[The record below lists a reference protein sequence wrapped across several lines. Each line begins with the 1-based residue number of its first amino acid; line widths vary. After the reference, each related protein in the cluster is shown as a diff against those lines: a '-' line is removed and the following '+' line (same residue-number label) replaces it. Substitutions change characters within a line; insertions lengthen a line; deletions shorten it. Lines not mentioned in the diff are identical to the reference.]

1 MPNLTLLLMKHSNYL
16 QYRTKIEFNDMKTYK
31 FIFCIALATFAI
43 ASCNNDDVIS
53 PENGSYNEPP
63 LPTES
68 HPAKAIELTNTQ
80 QNISKSLQTFSWD
93 IFEVISNQQK
103 NSGENQ
109 NVIFSPLSLEVDLA
123 MLLNGLQGETLQEL
137 LEIMHLSGYTINEI
151 NQYFNNLSEGII
163 EADNA
168 TKFSSSNSL
177 WYNKR
182 YQLIPD
188 FEQTLKEYYNCEF
201 FPVVYGDETTKK
213 INKWAEERTYGRINH
228 IIDYTSSDDIYHLI
242 NAVYFRS
249 RWRNGKSK
257 CGAKTFTNANGTTK
271 QVEMFKG
278 ETYGHITTSEFSSTI
293 MPFSNSAFGMFFILP
308 NEGISFS
315 EVYQAIKSSGET
327 FSKMPN
333 SQEVIVTLPIF
344 EAENEIYL
352 TSVLRNIDG
361 EELLS
366 KVNGVEIFKNLSL
379 SIPPVIKQ
387 IANISVDEEG
397 AEAAAVTIFGDVSA
411 GPPEQTQPL
420 YLTFD
425 RPFIFGI
432 VERSTGMPLFI
443 GEIVKM

>member
-1 MPNLTLLLMKHSNYL
+1 
-16 QYRTKIEFNDMKTYK
+16 MKTFK
-31 FIFCIALATFAI
+31 FILCITLATFAI
-43 ASCNNDDVIS
+43 ASCNDDVIS

-68 HPAKAIELTNTQ
+68 HPAKAIELTSTQ

-93 IFEVISNQQK
+93 IFEAISNQQK
-103 NSGENQ
+103 NSGENK

-137 LEIMHLSGYTINEI
+137 LEIMHLSGYTVSEI
-151 NQYFNNLSEGII
+151 NQYFNDLSNGIA

-168 TKFSSSNSL
+168 TRFSSSNSL
-177 WYNKR
+177 WYDKR
-182 YQLIPD
+182 YQVIPD

-213 INKWAEERTYGRINH
+213 INKWAEERTYGRIDR
-228 IIDYTSSDDIYHLI
+228 IIDHTTSDDIYHLI

-249 RWRNGKSK
+249 RWSEKKYK
-257 CGAKTFTNANGTTK
+257 CGTKTFTNAGGTTT
-271 QVEMFKG
+271 QVEMFAG
-278 ETYGHITTSEFSSTI
+278 ETYGHITTSEFTATI
-293 MPFSNSAFGMFFILP
+293 LPFSNSAFGMFFILP
-308 NEGISFS
+308 NESVSFN

-333 SQEVIVTLPIF
+333 LRKVVVTLPIF
-344 EAENEIYL
+344 EAEYETYI
-352 TSVLRNIDG
+352 TSVLRNLGG
-361 EELLS
+361 EELFS
-366 KVNGVEIFKNLSL
+366 KVGGVQILKNLSL
-379 SIPPVIKQ
+379 SIPPNIKQ

-397 AEAAAVTIFGDVSA
+397 VEAAAVTVFVDGST
-411 GPPEQTQPL
+411 GQPAEPM

-425 RPFIFGI
+425 RPFIYGI
-432 VERSTGMPLFI
+432 VEKSTGTPLFI